1 MARDKQINQKRIAAH
16 VGLSQ
21 ATVSMVL
28 SGRGNLSEKTN
39 RRVLRAARELGYR
52 PNLLVRGMQTGKSR
66 MIGVMMPPF
75 DFYWSEVIYGIHDV
89 LAMSDHVP
97 ITLWA
102 THVRP
107 LTHRADETP
116 LTELEQVHRLL
127 DRRVDGVIVWPRF
140 AELFR
145 EHMHEFSS
153 RKLPVVTIDQLWP
166 ANEGADFVGS
176 DDAAGGEMAATH
188 LLELGHRRLGH
199 LAGPA
204 SRTWANVRREAFEA
218 TVGRTPGASCVTFD
232 TPRGDPS
239 LVAIDAARQLLASPE
254 RPTAIFAASDFF
266 AQAVYQAAREANLR
280 IPEDLSVVGFS
291 DDGFAAEMQPPLTT
305 FRQPAYEV
313 GRRAAEIVLGRSS
326 GTLPSQQI
334 LEKLPVSLVIRQS
347 TDGPS
352 KRH

>member
-28 SGRGNLSEKTN
+28 SGRGNLSEKTS

-75 DFYWSEVIYGIHDV
+75 DFYWSEVLYGIHDV
-89 LAMSDHVP
+89 LAMADHVP

-107 LTHRADETP
+107 LTHRAADP
-116 LTELEQVHRLL
+116 SVTELEQVHRLL

-140 AELFR
+140 AEIFR

-166 ANEGADFVGS
+166 ANKGADYVGS
-176 DDAAGGEMAATH
+176 DDAAGGEMAARH
-188 LLELGHRRLGH
+188 LLELGHRRLAH
-199 LAGPA
+199 LAGPT
-204 SRTWANVRREAFEA
+204 SRTWANERRKAFED
-218 TVGRTPGASCVTFD
+218 TVGRTTGASCVTFD
-232 TPRGDPS
+232 TPRGDPT
-239 LVAIDAARQLLASPE
+239 LVAIEAARRMLVLPD
-254 RPTAIFAASDFF
+254 RPTAVFAASDFF
-266 AQAVYQAAREANLR
+266 AKAVYQAAREVNLR
-280 IPEDLSVVGFS
+280 IPDDLSVVGFS
-291 DDGFAAEMQPPLTT
+291 DDGFAPDMQPPLTT

-326 GTLPSQQI
+326 GILPGQQI
-334 LEKLPVSLVIRQS
+334 VEKLPVSLVLRQS
-347 TDGPS
+347 TKVSTG
-352 KRH
+352 R